1 MNVQI
6 TNTNNLSLAMAVWL
20 AHEDYTDG
28 SDEHP
33 GKDVISVTTLLKPVR
48 QLVLSH
54 RLPPQERIVDLVD
67 LIPSVLGR
75 AIHNSIEDA
84 WRQGYHQAM
93 RKLGMPKKLIEKVR
107 INPQDHELQADP
119 GIVPIYLEQRYFRE
133 IDGIIIS
140 GKFDQIINGE
150 LNDTKTTSVYTYMHN
165 TKEEDYRLQGSL
177 YRWIN
182 PEKVTSDQ
190 IRIQHVFTDW
200 QRSASRTQKNYP
212 PHRVVEK
219 VIQLLTLEET
229 EAWIRA
235 RIREIIRNQD
245 LPEPEIVRCSEK
257 DLWRSDPV
265 YKYYPDAKKAQ
276 EGGRSTKNFD
286 DLAEA
291 NMHLNQMGK
300 GVVITVPGVVRACSY
315 CPAFELCSQRLEYEQ
330 DHERS

>member
-1 MNVQI
+1 MNQQI
-6 TNTNNLSLAMAVWL
+6 TNFNNLSLAMAVWL
-20 AHEDYTDG
+20 AHDDYDNG
-28 SDEHP
+28 SEEHP
-33 GKDVISVTTLLKPVR
+33 GRDVISVTSLLKPTR

-54 RLPPQERIVDLVD
+54 RLPPSERVVDLVD

-84 WRQGYHQAM
+84 WTKGYASAM
-93 RKLGMPKKLIEKVR
+93 RKLGMPKRLIEKVR
-107 INPQDHELQADP
+107 INPTDADRAADP
-119 GIVPIYLEQRYFRE
+119 DIVPIYLEQRYFRE

-150 LNDTKTTSVYTYMHN
+150 VNDTKTTSVYTYMHN

-190 IRIQHVFTDW
+190 MRVQHVFTDW
-200 QRSASRTQKNYP
+200 QRSASRIQKNYP

-219 VIQLLTLEET
+219 VIQLLSIEET

-235 RIREIIRNQD
+235 KIREIVRNQD

-265 YKYYPDAKKAQ
+265 YKYYADPAKAA

-286 DLAEA
+286 TYAEA
-291 NMHLNQMGK
+291 ATHQSQAGK
-300 GVVITVPGVVRACSY
+300 GVVITVPGKVRACTY
-315 CPAFELCSQRLEYEQ
+315 CPGFELCSQKDEYGD